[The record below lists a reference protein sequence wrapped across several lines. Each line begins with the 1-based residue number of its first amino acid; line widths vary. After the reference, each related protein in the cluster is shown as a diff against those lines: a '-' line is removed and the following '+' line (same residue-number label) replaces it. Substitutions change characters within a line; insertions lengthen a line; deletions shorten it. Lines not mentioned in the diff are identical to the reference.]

1 MKEDMT
7 MNKRQY
13 ISPEVNVVVMNTT
26 TMLAAS
32 GTDIKGNASA
42 DVEVLSRRGGSFWD
56 DEDDEE

>member
-1 MKEDMT
+1 